1 MSCKKVSYNMPPEI
15 ADAKQRAAALDPER
29 SFIVQAPAG
38 SGKTELLTQRT
49 LALLATVQA
58 PEEVIA
64 ITFTRKA
71 AGEMR
76 ARILHALHRAA
87 AGEKPQADHEKM
99 TLDLAHKVLARS
111 QSQGWELPSS
121 PSRLRIQ
128 TIDSLCSGLVT
139 RMPLL
144 SKLGG
149 QARISEDPEQM
160 YMLAAQATVAELDSD
175 SSWSFSVRTLL
186 AHLDNDQDKACRLI
200 AGMLPQREQ
209 WLRHLADPDS
219 RQLQRPRLE
228 AALSRAVEDTL
239 SETRGLFPLDT
250 ADSLIRLI
258 RFAAPRLP
266 DPDKMPNLGLCAE
279 LEDIPGCTFRE
290 RPAWLGL
297 ARFCLTE
304 GGQVRKQANK
314 NLGFPPP
321 SASKDPQAKALLQEM
336 KDEFSACLQ
345 ALSAVPGLQA
355 KLNEI
360 LLLPHPEYT
369 AEQWAVLEGLFEV
382 LRLAVGHLHLV
393 FQDHAEVDFTEIS
406 SRAQQALGSP
416 EDPTD
421 LALIL
426 DNRIQHLLI
435 DEFQDTSISQFQLLQ
450 TLTAGWTP
458 GDGRTFFAVGDP
470 MQSIYSFRE
479 AEVGLFL
486 QARQQ
491 GLGHIPLTP
500 LLLSVNFRSQSGVVD
515 WVNQAFPQVLPQT
528 EDPLTGSV
536 PYSPAQAFLP
546 AEDSPAVNVHPFFDS
561 GFQPE
566 AEKIVSLVNQAQA
579 DRPQG
584 TTAIL
589 VRSRSHLREIVPALN
604 RAGLSF
610 QALDIDPLN
619 QRPVIQDLCAL
630 AKALRHP
637 GHKLAWLAVLRAPWC
652 GLELHDLQLL
662 CPEGT
667 KRSIPSQ
674 LQENEVLS
682 GLSAKGRAR
691 VQRVWPIVYKAL
703 LNRDRAGIR
712 RQVESCWQALGGPDC
727 LHAERDRQDALAFFT
742 LLQDRFAHA
751 PEQLVD
757 ELDNAVNSLFAQPD
771 SEADTSLQV
780 MTVHKAK
787 GLEFDTVILP
797 GLGRP
802 PRADEQQLLAWLE
815 RSGPSGQ
822 SDLLLAP
829 RTGIGEDRDPVYA
842 YIRHLV
848 QNKGRHEVGRL
859 LYVAATRAQ
868 KHLHLL
874 GHTTIGEKGLRPP
887 ASGSLLAALWPAV
900 CRNFEQAAAENQEA
914 ASPEKA
920 GKTVPS
926 DRFVFRLPPTWQP
939 PHFPDSISLA
949 PTQEPE
955 PEEDLVFDWAGEA
968 VRCAGTCVHG
978 WLLTIAA
985 QGLYFWDL
993 SRVRRLR
1000 PVFVRQLL
1008 HLGVREA
1015 DVEQVAG
1022 LVQQALETTITHDLG
1037 CWILAPHEQAGNEY
1051 ALTGQLGGNITS
1063 VVMDRTFVD
1072 ESDVRWIIDYKT
1084 SRHEGR
1090 DVQGFLDREKIRY
1103 QKQMESYARLMQAVE
1118 TRSIRLGLYFP
1129 LLSGW
1134 RAWTFWS

>member
-1 MSCKKVSYNMPPEI
+1 MPPEI
-15 ADAKQRAAALDPER
+15 ADAQQRAAALDPER

-87 AGEKPQADHEKM
+87 AGEQPHADHERM

-111 QSQGWELPSS
+111 RSLGWELASS
-121 PSRLRIQ
+121 PSRLGIQ
-128 TIDSLCSGLVT
+128 TIDSLCSGLVA

-149 QARISEDPEQM
+149 QSRISEDPQEI
-160 YMLAAQATVAELDSD
+160 YMQAALATVAELNSD
-175 SSWSFSVRTLL
+175 SPWSFSVRTLL

-209 WLRHLADPDS
+209 WLRHLADPDN
-219 RQLQRPRLE
+219 RQLQRPGLE
-228 AALSRAVEDTL
+228 AALGRAVEDTL
-239 SETRGLFPLDT
+239 RETRDLLPRHAGH
-250 ADSLIRLI
+250 SLLRLI
-258 RFAAPRLP
+258 GFAVPRLP
-266 DPDKMPNLGLCAE
+266 DPDTLPHLSSCAD
-279 LEDIPGCTFRE
+279 LEDIPGCTAHDL
-290 RPAWLGL
+290 PYWCGL
-297 ARFCLTE
+297 AGFCLTQ
-304 GGQVRKQANK
+304 GGQIRKQANK

-321 SASKDPQAKALLQEM
+321 SGCKDPETKALHQEM
-336 KDEFSACLQ
+336 KDEFCACMQ
-345 ALSAVPGLQA
+345 ALKAVPGLEA
-355 KLNEI
+355 KLNVVR
-360 LLLPHPEYT
+360 LLPHPEYT
-369 AEQWAVLEGLFEV
+369 AEQWAVLEALFEV
-382 LRLAVGHLHLV
+382 LRLAVGHLHLA
-393 FQDHAEVDFTEIS
+393 FQDHGEVDFTEIT

-426 DNRIQHLLI
+426 DHRIQHLLI
-435 DEFQDTSISQFQLLQ
+435 DEFQDTSISQFLLLQ
-450 TLTAGWTP
+450 SLTAGWTP

-486 QARQQ
+486 QARHK

-500 LLLSVNFRSQSGVVD
+500 LVLTVNFRSQSEVVD

-536 PYSPAQAFLP
+536 PYSPAHAFLP
-546 AEDSPAVNVHPFFDS
+546 AEDSPAVNVHPFFHS
-561 GFQPE
+561 SLQPE
-566 AEKIVSLVNQAQA
+566 AEHIVSLVRQAQA

-584 TTAIL
+584 KIAIL

-610 QALDIDPLN
+610 QALDIDPLS

-637 GHKLAWLAVLRAPWC
+637 GHKLAWLSVLRAPWC
-652 GLELHDLQLL
+652 GLDLHDLQQL
-662 CPEGT
+662 CPEGS

-682 GLSAKGRAR
+682 GLSAEGRAQ
-691 VQRVWPIVYKAL
+691 VQRVWPIVHKAL

-727 LHAERDRQDALAFFT
+727 LHAERDRQDAQAFFT

-751 PEQLVD
+751 PEELVD
-757 ELDNAVNSLFAQPD
+757 ELDNAVSNLFAQPD

-815 RSGPSGQ
+815 RSGPRGQ

-829 RTGIGEDRDPVYA
+829 RTGVGEDRDPVYA

-848 QNKGRHEVGRL
+848 QNKGQHEIGRL
-859 LYVAATRAQ
+859 VYVAATRAQ
-868 KHLHLL
+868 KRLHLL
-874 GHTTIGEKGLRPP
+874 GHTTIGEKGLRSP

-900 CRNFEQAAAENQEA
+900 SRDFEQAAAENQEA
-914 ASPEKA
+914 APPEKTA
-920 GKTVPS
+920 KTVPS
-926 DRFVFRLPPTWQP
+926 DRSLYRLPPTWQP
-939 PHFPDSISLA
+939 PHFPDSICLA
-949 PTQEPE
+949 PTQEAE

-985 QGLYFWDL
+985 QGIHSWDL
-993 SRVRRLR
+993 SRVRGLR

-1008 HLGVREA
+1008 HLGVPEA
-1015 DVEQVAG
+1015 DVDQVAD
-1022 LVQQALETTITHDLG
+1022 LVQQALETTIAHDLG
-1037 CWILAPHEQAGNEY
+1037 CWILAPHIQAGNEY
-1051 ALTGQLGGNITS
+1051 ALTGQLAGSITS

-1103 QKQMESYARLMQAVE
+1103 QKQMESYARLMQAME

-1134 RAWTFWS
+1134 RAWTFWP

>member
-1 MSCKKVSYNMPPEI
+1 MPPEI

-87 AGEKPQADHEKM
+87 GGEKPQADHEKM

-111 QSQGWELPSS
+111 QSQGWDLPSS

-149 QARISEDPEQM
+149 QARISEDPAQM
-160 YMLAAQATVAELDSD
+160 YMQAAQATVAELDSD
-175 SSWSFSVRTLL
+175 SPWSFSVRTLL
-186 AHLDNDQDKACRLI
+186 AHLDNDQDKACRLM

-209 WLRHLADPDS
+209 WLRHMADPDS

-228 AALSRAVEDTL
+228 AALGRAVEDTL
-239 SETRGLFPLDT
+239 GQTRDIFPQET
-250 ADSLIRLI
+250 AHSLLRLI

-266 DPDKMPNLGLCAE
+266 DPDKMPHLSSCTD
-279 LEDIPGCTFRE
+279 LEDIPGCSVE
-290 RPAWLGL
+290 DLPYWLGL

-304 GGQVRKQANK
+304 GGQARKQANK

-321 SASKDPQAKALLQEM
+321 SGSKDPEAKVLFQEM
-336 KDEFSACLQ
+336 KDEFSASMQ

-360 LLLPHPEYT
+360 LLLPYPEYST
-369 AEQWAVLEGLFEV
+369 EQWAVLEALFEV

-393 FQDHAEVDFTEIS
+393 FQDHAKVDFTEIS

-435 DEFQDTSISQFQLLQ
+435 DEFQDTSISQFLLLQ

-500 LLLSVNFRSQSGVVD
+500 LHLTVNFRSQSGVVD
-515 WVNQAFPQVLPQT
+515 WVNQAFPQVLPQD
-528 EDPLTGSV
+528 EDPLTASV
-536 PYSPAQAFLP
+536 PYSPAHAFLP
-546 AEDSPAVNVHPFFDS
+546 AEDGPAVNVHPFFDS

-566 AEKIVSLVNQAQA
+566 AEKIVSLVRQAQA
-579 DRPQG
+579 ERAQG

-610 QALDIDPLN
+610 QALDIDPLS
-619 QRPVIQDLCAL
+619 QRSVIQDLCAL
-630 AKALRHP
+630 TKALRHP

-662 CPEGT
+662 CPEGS

-674 LQENEVLS
+674 LQESKVLS

-691 VQRVWPIVYKAL
+691 VQRVWPIIQAAL
-703 LNRDRAGIR
+703 LTRDRAGIR

-727 LHAERDRQDALAFFT
+727 LHAERDRLDAQAFFT
-742 LLQDRFAHA
+742 LLQDRFTHAH
-751 PEQLVD
+751 EELLD
-757 ELDNAVNSLFAQPD
+757 ELDNAVSNLFAQPD

-815 RSGPSGQ
+815 RSGPNGQ

-829 RTGIGEDRDPVYA
+829 RTGLGEYRDPVYA
-842 YIRHLV
+842 YIRHLN
-848 QNKGRHEVGRL
+848 QDKGRHEVGRL

-868 KHLHLL
+868 KRLHLL
-874 GHTTIGEKGLRPP
+874 GHTTIGEKGLHPP
-887 ASGSLLAALWPAV
+887 PSGSLLAALWPAV
-900 CRNFEQAAAENQEA
+900 CRDFEQAVAEDQEVSSPGKAA
-914 ASPEKA
+914 KA
-920 GKTVPS
+920 FSS
-926 DRFVFRLPPTWQP
+926 DRFLYRLPSTWQVP
-939 PHFPDSISLA
+939 QFPDGISLSPA
-949 PTQEPE
+949 QEPE

-968 VRCAGTCVHG
+968 LRCAGTCVHG

-985 QGLYFWDL
+985 QGLHLWDS

-1000 PVFVRQLL
+1000 PVFARQLL
-1008 HLGVREA
+1008 HLGVRET
-1015 DVEQVAG
+1015 DVEQVAD
-1022 LVQQALETTITHDLG
+1022 LVLQALETTITQDLG
-1037 CWILAPHEQAGNEY
+1037 CWILAPHVQAANEY
-1051 ALTGQLGGNITS
+1051 ALTGLLGGSITS

-1072 ESDVRWIIDYKT
+1072 DKGVRWIIDYKT
-1084 SRHEGR
+1084 SRHEGT
-1090 DVQGFLDREKIRY
+1090 DVDAFLDREKLRY
-1103 QKQMESYARLMQAVE
+1103 QSQMETYARLMQVREA
-1118 TRSIRLGLYFP
+1118 RPIRLGLYFP

-1134 RAWTFWS
+1134 REWMYGNGPKF